1 MSDTKQNKRAVG
13 NVGESVACDFLV
25 SNGYNIICRNYYCP
39 YGEVDIIAENDR
51 RTVFVEVK
59 MRTESAVQKKYG
71 RPANAVNAKKRE
83 HILKSVHHYIKE
95 KSPEKPPR
103 IDVIEILAS
112 KDSDTSLHQFK
123 IKHIKAAFADRV

>member
-1 MSDTKQNKRAVG
+1 MNDARKENRAVG
-13 NVGESVACDFLV
+13 KLGESVACDFLK
-25 SNGYNIICRNYYCP
+25 SNGYEIICRNYYCE
-39 YGEVDIIAENDR
+39 YGEIDIIAENDR

-71 RPANAVNAKKRE
+71 RPSNAVNAKKRE

-95 KSPEKPPR
+95 KSPEKPTH

-112 KDSDTSLHQFK
+112 KNGNSSLHQFK
-123 IKHIKAAFADRV
+123 IKHIKAAFADKV